1 MIFYNTEK
9 NVKTVVDENSIVK
22 IVPNTDYRNNR
33 LFYNKKVLSKLFIK
47 YKKTKIKIFD
57 LQGIIKRFM
66 TK

>member
-33 LFYNKKVLSKLFIK
+33 LFFNKKVLSELFLK

-57 LQGIIKRFM
+57 LHGIIKRFM